1 MEGEQET
8 KTEAE
13 TAKEGFIAKLK
24 NSEWKKYLG
33 LTLALVAAF
42 IIGQQAQT
50 KTTTKSDYSTKT
62 KTANSTAKE
71 DSKQQG
77 EKDTV
82 TEEADTAA
90 KVLVAENTTAENL
103 QKNNTSTPTSPNTAA
118 GKGECKIKGNISGKN
133 KIYHVPGGSFY
144 ERTQAEVCFATEKE
158 AQSAGF
164 RKSQR

>member
-1 MEGEQET
+1 MEGDQET
-8 KTEAE
+8 KTGPE
-13 TAKEGFIAKLK
+13 TVKENFVTKLK
-24 NSEWKKYLG
+24 DSEWKKYLG

-62 KTANSTAKE
+62 KTATSATKE
-71 DSKQQG
+71 DSRQQ
-77 EKDTV
+77 EDKNTV
-82 TEEADTAA
+82 AEEAEAAA
-90 KVLVAENTTAENL
+90 KVLAENTTTENL
-103 QKNNTSTPTSPNTAA
+103 EKNNTSTSASPKPAA

-144 ERTQAEVCFATEKE
+144 ERTQAEVCFVTEKE
-158 AQSAGF
+158 AQSSGF